1 MFSSILECGGAAA
14 ALGGRRR
21 GRRTPWLHDD
31 AVLKAEVRVLDGAA
45 DELLVRD
52 DGVEVAPLRREVAGV
67 GVDERAELAVED
79 GEAARR
85 NGAHLGDARVEL
97 GVARAKIAQ
106 QGHAVRQLGAACTAD
121 DGK

>member
-1 MFSSILECGGAAA
+1 MFSSILERGGAAA

-45 DELLVRD
+45 DELLVCD
-52 DGVEVAPLRREVAGV
+52 DGVEVAPLGREVAGV
-67 GVDERAELAVED
+67 GVDEGAELAVED

-85 NGAHLGDARVEL
+85 DGTNLVDARAEL
-97 GVARAKIAQ
+97 RVARAEVVQ
-106 QGHAVRQLGAACTAD
+106 QA
-121 DGK
+121 